1 MQQVHLFISGF
12 VQGVGFRQFV
22 TYNAKK
28 MGVSGWVKNLPD
40 GRVEALL
47 QGSRESL
54 EPMIRRLKKG
64 PFIAKVE
71 YVDVRWEE
79 IEDTFEVFEIIK

>member
-22 TYNAKK
+22 KYNAKK
-28 MGVSGWVKNLPD
+28 MGVNGWVKNLPD
-40 GRVEALL
+40 GRVEAVL
-47 QGSRESL
+47 QGQRELL
-54 EPMIRRLKKG
+54 EHMIRRLKKG

-71 YVDVRWEE
+71 NIDVRWEE
-79 IEDTFEVFEIIK
+79 VKDTFEAFEVIK